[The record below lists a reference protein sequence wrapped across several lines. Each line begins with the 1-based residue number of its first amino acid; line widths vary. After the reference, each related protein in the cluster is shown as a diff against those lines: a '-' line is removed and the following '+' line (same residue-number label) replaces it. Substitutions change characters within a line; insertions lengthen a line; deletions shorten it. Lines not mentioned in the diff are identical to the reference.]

1 MGVVANGV
9 FNGISQVD
17 RIVGPLHT
25 LVVFIDIHCFS
36 HEKAPHSIVIMV
48 QFFSVAHELMV
59 QVPDSFFKT
68 LVLILHTEFT
78 FVSREVWDISHG
90 FASTRHVMMRYM
102 LQGYIDVT
110 KVSDVCV
117 CVCLVCVCVCIALYW
132 PCAGL
137 HGGNN
142 VQRSPWQ
149 RISSVHSLRQ
159 HWWAFGWSQ
168 GWTQGGVWPVS
179 SGCMQLIIFINHEYV
194 VMCCSPWFH
203 RCISDVVIVWIGWGR

>member
-1 MGVVANGV
+1 MDIKFFMGIVANGV
-9 FNGISQVD
+9 FNGFSQVD

-25 LVVFIDIHCFS
+25 LVIFIDIHCFS

-59 QVPDSFFKT
+59 QAPGSFFKT

-90 FASTRHVMMRYM
+90 FASTRHVMMRCM

-117 CVCLVCVCVCIALYW
+117 CLVLVCVCIALYW

-142 VQRSPWQ
+142 AKEVPGRGFHQCN
-149 RISSVHSLRQ
+149 HC
-159 HWWAFGWSQ
+159 G
-168 GWTQGGVWPVS
+168 S
-179 SGCMQLIIFINHEYV
+179 SGGLFVGVKVGLRVGFSLFYQVAGSSSSSSIMSMLSCAAVPGFTGAL
-194 VMCCSPWFH
+194 VM
-203 RCISDVVIVWIGWGR
+203 